1 MKDSRE
7 GRMYGEMRV
16 EETMAAGGTFQ
27 KSTDSVDTNVS
38 AATGYWKST
47 VCELDLI
54 ASYTEFSKPEN
65 KHSPQRPLK
74 HSQRLNVN
82 YAENKTSTNSRKL
95 KS

>member
-38 AATGYWKST
+38 AATGY
-47 VCELDLI
+47 
-54 ASYTEFSKPEN
+54 
-65 KHSPQRPLK
+65 
-74 HSQRLNVN
+74 
-82 YAENKTSTNSRKL
+82 
-95 KS
+95 